1 MLCAYI
7 FSCIFLMFF
16 IRKFVFLSFSFCIF
30 VEAAYFRKR
39 KLANL
44 KQELVIKIVSETV
57 FKLIV

>member
-1 MLCAYI
+1 
-7 FSCIFLMFF
+7 MFF

-30 VEAAYFRKR
+30 VEAAYLRKR
-39 KLANL
+39 NLANL